1 MTLPGTTPFAGN
13 HRLME
18 EDNRTDEQLML
29 AYGEGNAEAFEVLYG
44 RWRRQI
50 YRFLVRQCDSAGV
63 ADELYQDVW
72 LRVVNARR
80 QYTVTAKF
88 STWLFRIARNR
99 LIDHWRAERRIPVA
113 EPIMANDSEIDPFD
127 NVAALDEL
135 QPERI
140 VERKDLIRLVV
151 GAVESLPDAQRET
164 FLLHEEGGLT
174 IDEIA
179 SLMGVGHE
187 TAKSRLRYAMTRLRA
202 QLTVCR
208 P

>member
-1 MTLPGTTPFAGN
+1 
-13 HRLME
+13 ME
-18 EDNRTDEQLML
+18 EDSRTDEQLML
-29 AYGEGNAEAFEVLYG
+29 AYGAGSAEALEALYG

-50 YRFLVRQCDSAGV
+50 YRFLIRQCDGAGT

-80 QYTVTAKF
+80 QYTVAARF

-99 LIDHWRAERRIPVA
+99 LIDHWRSQSRKPVTETPVA
-113 EPIMANDSEIDPFD
+113 EDCETDPMD
-127 NVAALDEL
+127 NVAAPDDL
-135 QPERI
+135 QPEKVMERNERVRI
-140 VERKDLIRLVV
+140 VV

-179 SLMGVGHE
+179 MLTGVGHE
-187 TAKSRLRYAMTRLRA
+187 TAKSRLRYAMARLRA
-202 QLTVCR
+202 LLTEYR

>member
-1 MTLPGTTPFAGN
+1 
-13 HRLME
+13 
-18 EDNRTDEQLML
+18 
-29 AYGEGNAEAFEVLYG
+29 
-44 RWRRQI
+44 
-50 YRFLVRQCDSAGV
+50 
-63 ADELYQDVW
+63 
-72 LRVVNARR
+72 
-80 QYTVTAKF
+80 
-88 STWLFRIARNR
+88 
-99 LIDHWRAERRIPVA
+99 VA

-187 TAKSRLRYAMTRLRA
+187 TAKSRLRYAMTRLRT
-202 QLTVCR
+202 QLTACR

>member
-1 MTLPGTTPFAGN
+1 
-13 HRLME
+13 ME
-18 EDNRTDEQLML
+18 EEARSDEQLML
-29 AYGEGNAEAFEVLYG
+29 AYGAGSAEAFEVLYG

-50 YRFLVRQCDSAGV
+50 YRFLIRQCAGAGT

-80 QYTVTAKF
+80 QYTVAAKF

-99 LIDHWRAERRIPVA
+99 LIDHWRAESRKPVIA
-113 EPIMANDSEIDPFD
+113 TPLVDDCETDPVD
-127 NVAALDEL
+127 DVAASEEL

-140 VERKDLIRLVV
+140 MERKDRVRRVV
-151 GAVESLPDAQRET
+151 GAVESLPDAQREA

-179 SLMGVGHE
+179 VLTGVGHE
-187 TAKSRLRYAMTRLRA
+187 TAKSRLRYAMMQLRA
-202 QLTVCR
+202 RLTECR

>member
-1 MTLPGTTPFAGN
+1 
-13 HRLME
+13 ME
-18 EDNRTDEQLML
+18 NDSRTDEQLML
-29 AYGEGNAEAFEVLYG
+29 AYGAGSAEAFEVLYG

-50 YRFLVRQCDSAGV
+50 YRFLIRQCASAGT

-80 QYTVTAKF
+80 QYTVAAKF

-99 LIDHWRAERRIPVA
+99 LIDHWRSEGRKPVA
-113 EPIMANDSEIDPFD
+113 EMPGGDDCETDPVD
-127 NVAALDEL
+127 RVAAPDEL
-135 QPERI
+135 QPEKI
-140 VERKDLIRLVV
+140 MERKERMRLVV
-151 GAVESLPDAQRET
+151 GAVESLPDAQREA
-164 FLLHEEGGLT
+164 FLLQEEGGLT

-179 SLMGVGHE
+179 MLTGVGHE

-202 QLTVCR
+202 RLTECR

>member
-1 MTLPGTTPFAGN
+1 
-13 HRLME
+13 ME
-18 EDNRTDEQLML
+18 DDSRTDEQLML
-29 AYGEGNAEAFEVLYG
+29 AYGAGSAEAFEVLYD

-50 YRFLVRQCDSAGV
+50 YRFLIRQCASAGT

-80 QYTVTAKF
+80 QYTVAAKF

-99 LIDHWRAERRIPVA
+99 LIDHWRSEGRKPVA
-113 EPIMANDSEIDPFD
+113 EMPGGDDCETDPVD
-127 NVAALDEL
+127 RVAAPDEL
-135 QPERI
+135 QPEKI
-140 VERKDLIRLVV
+140 MERKERMRLVV
-151 GAVESLPDAQRET
+151 GAVESLPDAQREA

-179 SLMGVGHE
+179 TLTGVGNE

-202 QLTVCR
+202 RLTECR

>member
-1 MTLPGTTPFAGN
+1 
-13 HRLME
+13 ME
-18 EDNRTDEQLML
+18 DHSRTDEQLML
-29 AYGEGNAEAFEVLYG
+29 AYGAGSAEAFEVLYG

-50 YRFLVRQCDSAGV
+50 YRFLIRQCAGAGT

-80 QYTVTAKF
+80 QYMVAAKF

-99 LIDHWRAERRIPVA
+99 LIDHWRSESRKPLAEMPVA
-113 EPIMANDSEIDPFD
+113 DDCETEPMD
-127 NVAALDEL
+127 NVAAPDEL
-135 QPERI
+135 QPEK
-140 VERKDLIRLVV
+140 VMERNERVRVVV

-179 SLMGVGHE
+179 MLTGVGHE
-187 TAKSRLRYAMTRLRA
+187 TAKSRLRYAMARLRA
-202 QLTVCR
+202 LLTEYR

>member
-1 MTLPGTTPFAGN
+1 
-13 HRLME
+13 ME
-18 EDNRTDEQLML
+18 EDSRTDEQLML
-29 AYGEGNAEAFEVLYG
+29 AYGAGSAEAFEVLYG

-50 YRFLVRQCDSAGV
+50 YRFLIRQCDGAGT

-80 QYTVTAKF
+80 QYTVAAKF

-99 LIDHWRAERRIPVA
+99 LIDHWRSESRKPVA
-113 EPIMANDSEIDPFD
+113 ELREADDCETDPVD
-127 NVAALDEL
+127 NVAAPDEL
-135 QPERI
+135 QPEKI
-140 VERKDLIRLVV
+140 MERKDRVRLVV
-151 GAVESLPDAQRET
+151 GAVESLPDAQREV

-179 SLMGVGHE
+179 MLTGVGNE

-202 QLTVCR
+202 LLTECR

>member
-1 MTLPGTTPFAGN
+1 
-13 HRLME
+13 ME
-18 EDNRTDEQLML
+18 EDSRTDEQLML
-29 AYGEGNAEAFEVLYG
+29 AYGAGSAAAFEVLYG

-50 YRFLVRQCDSAGV
+50 YRFLIRQCASAGT

-80 QYTVTAKF
+80 QYTVAAKF

-99 LIDHWRAERRIPVA
+99 LIDHWRSEGRKPVA
-113 EPIMANDSEIDPFD
+113 EMPEVDDCETDPVDS
-127 NVAALDEL
+127 VAAPDEL
-135 QPERI
+135 QPEKI
-140 VERKDLIRLVV
+140 MERKERVRLVV
-151 GAVESLPDAQRET
+151 CAVESLPDMQREV

-179 SLMGVGHE
+179 TLTGVGHE

-202 QLTVCR
+202 RLTECR

>member
-1 MTLPGTTPFAGN
+1 MD
-13 HRLME
+13 
-18 EDNRTDEQLML
+18 EDSRSDEQLML
-29 AYGEGNAEAFEVLYG
+29 AYGEGSAAAFEILYG

-50 YRFLVRQCDSAGV
+50 YRFLVRQCASAGT

-80 QYTVTAKF
+80 QYTVAAKF

-99 LIDHWRAERRIPVA
+99 LIDHWRAESRMPVIETPLA
-113 EPIMANDSEIDPFD
+113 DDCETDPVD
-127 NVAALDEL
+127 DVAASAEL

-140 VERKDLIRLVV
+140 VERKDRVRLVV
-151 GAVESLPDAQRET
+151 GAVESLPDAQREA

-179 SLMGVGHE
+179 VLTGVGHE
-187 TAKSRLRYAMTRLRA
+187 TVKSRLRYAVARLRA
-202 QLTVCR
+202 QLTECR

>member
-1 MTLPGTTPFAGN
+1 
-13 HRLME
+13 ME
-18 EDNRTDEQLML
+18 EDSRTDEQLML
-29 AYGEGNAEAFEVLYG
+29 AYGAGSAEAFEVLYG

-50 YRFLVRQCDSAGV
+50 YRFLIRQCDGAGT

-80 QYTVTAKF
+80 QYTVAAKF

-99 LIDHWRAERRIPVA
+99 LIDHWRSESRKPVA
-113 EPIMANDSEIDPFD
+113 ELREADDCETDPVD
-127 NVAALDEL
+127 NVAAPDEL
-135 QPERI
+135 QPEKI
-140 VERKDLIRLVV
+140 MERKDRVRLVV
-151 GAVESLPDAQRET
+151 GAVESLPDAQREA

-179 SLMGVGHE
+179 MLTGVGNE

-202 QLTVCR
+202 RLTECR

>member
-1 MTLPGTTPFAGN
+1 LAASRKAPFAEK

-18 EDNRTDEQLML
+18 EDARSDEQLML
-29 AYGEGNAEAFEVLYG
+29 AYGAGSAAAFEVLYA

-50 YRFLVRQCDSAGV
+50 YRFLVRQCASTGT

-80 QYTVTAKF
+80 QYTVTASF

-99 LIDHWRAERRIPVA
+99 LIDHWRSESRKPVV
-113 EPIMANDSEIDPFD
+113 EMAMADDDEADPLD
-127 NVAALDEL
+127 KVAAPDEL
-135 QPERI
+135 QPEKI
-140 VERKDLIRLVV
+140 MERKDRARLLID
-151 GAVESLPDAQRET
+151 AVEALPDVQREA

-179 SLMGVGHE
+179 MLTDVGHE
-187 TAKSRLRYAMTRLRA
+187 TAKSRLRYAMTRLRV
-202 QLTVCR
+202 QLEECR

>member
-1 MTLPGTTPFAGN
+1 
-13 HRLME
+13 ME
-18 EDNRTDEQLML
+18 EDSRTDEQLML
-29 AYGEGNAEAFEVLYG
+29 AYGAGSAEAFEVLYG

-50 YRFLVRQCDSAGV
+50 YRFLIRQCAGAGT
-63 ADELYQDVW
+63 ADELFQDVW

-80 QYTVTAKF
+80 QYTVAAKF

-99 LIDHWRAERRIPVA
+99 LIDHWRSESRK
-113 EPIMANDSEIDPFD
+113 PIVEMVMTDDGEADPLD
-127 NVAALDEL
+127 KVAAPDEL
-135 QPERI
+135 QPEKMM
-140 VERKDLIRLVV
+140 ERKDRVRLVV
-151 GAVESLPDAQRET
+151 DAVESLPDAQREA

-179 SLMGVGHE
+179 TLTGVGHE

-202 QLTVCR
+202 QLTECR

>member
-1 MTLPGTTPFAGN
+1 
-13 HRLME
+13 ME
-18 EDNRTDEQLML
+18 EDSRTDEQLML
-29 AYGEGNAEAFEVLYG
+29 AYGAGSAEAFEVLYG

-50 YRFLVRQCDSAGV
+50 YRFLIRQCAGAST
-63 ADELYQDVW
+63 ADELFQDVW

-80 QYTVTAKF
+80 QYTVAAKF

-99 LIDHWRAERRIPVA
+99 LIDHWRAESRKPVIETPLA
-113 EPIMANDSEIDPFD
+113 DDCETDPVD
-127 NVAALDEL
+127 AVAASAEL

-140 VERKDLIRLVV
+140 MERKDRVRLVV
-151 GAVESLPDAQRET
+151 GAVESLPDAQREA

-179 SLMGVGHE
+179 VLTEVGHE
-187 TAKSRLRYAMTRLRA
+187 TVKSRLRYAVARLRV
-202 QLTVCR
+202 QLTECR

>member
-1 MTLPGTTPFAGN
+1 
-13 HRLME
+13 ME
-18 EDNRTDEQLML
+18 EDSRTDEQLML
-29 AYGEGNAEAFEVLYG
+29 AYGAGSAEAFEVLYG

-50 YRFLVRQCDSAGV
+50 YRFLIRQCDGAGT

-80 QYTVTAKF
+80 QYTVAAKF

-99 LIDHWRAERRIPVA
+99 LIDHWRSQSRKPVTEA
-113 EPIMANDSEIDPFD
+113 PVTEDCETDPMD
-127 NVAALDEL
+127 NVAASDDL
-135 QPERI
+135 QPEKVMERNERVRI
-140 VERKDLIRLVV
+140 VV

-179 SLMGVGHE
+179 MLTGVGHE
-187 TAKSRLRYAMTRLRA
+187 TAKSRLRYAMARLRA
-202 QLTVCR
+202 LLTEYR

>member
-1 MTLPGTTPFAGN
+1 
-13 HRLME
+13 ME
-18 EDNRTDEQLML
+18 EDSRTDEQLML
-29 AYGEGNAEAFEVLYG
+29 AYGAGSAEAFEVLYG

-50 YRFLVRQCDSAGV
+50 YRFLIRQCDGAGT

-72 LRVVNARR
+72 LRVVNASR
-80 QYTVTAKF
+80 QYTVAAKF

-99 LIDHWRAERRIPVA
+99 LIDHWRSESRKPVA
-113 EPIMANDSEIDPFD
+113 ELREADDCETDPVD
-127 NVAALDEL
+127 NVAAPDEL
-135 QPERI
+135 QPEKI
-140 VERKDLIRLVV
+140 MERKDRVRLVV
-151 GAVESLPDAQRET
+151 GAVESLPDAQREA

-179 SLMGVGHE
+179 MLTGVGNE

-202 QLTVCR
+202 LLTECR

>member
-1 MTLPGTTPFAGN
+1 MD
-13 HRLME
+13 
-18 EDNRTDEQLML
+18 EDSRSDEQLML
-29 AYGEGNAEAFEVLYG
+29 AYGEGSAAAFEILYG

-50 YRFLVRQCDSAGV
+50 YRFLVRQCDGAGT

-80 QYTVTAKF
+80 QYTVAAKF

-99 LIDHWRAERRIPVA
+99 LIDHWRAESRMPVIETPLA
-113 EPIMANDSEIDPFD
+113 DDCETDPVD
-127 NVAALDEL
+127 DVAASAEL

-140 VERKDLIRLVV
+140 VERKDRVRLVV
-151 GAVESLPDAQRET
+151 GAVESLPDAQREA

-179 SLMGVGHE
+179 VLTGVGHE
-187 TAKSRLRYAMTRLRA
+187 TVKSRLRYAVARLRA
-202 QLTVCR
+202 QLTECR

>member
-1 MTLPGTTPFAGN
+1 
-13 HRLME
+13 ME
-18 EDNRTDEQLML
+18 EDARSDEQLML
-29 AYGEGNAEAFEVLYG
+29 AYGAGNAAAFEVLYG

-50 YRFLVRQCDSAGV
+50 YRFLLRQCASTGT

-72 LRVVNARR
+72 LRVVNGRR

-99 LIDHWRAERRIPVA
+99 LIDHWRSESRKPVV
-113 EPIMANDSEIDPFD
+113 EMAMADDGETDPLD
-127 NVAALDEL
+127 KVAAPDEL
-135 QPERI
+135 QPEKI
-140 VERKDLIRLVV
+140 MERKDRARLLI
-151 GAVESLPDAQRET
+151 GAVEGLPDAQRAT

-179 SLMGVGHE
+179 TLTGVGHE

-202 QLTVCR
+202 QLTECR

>member
-1 MTLPGTTPFAGN
+1 
-13 HRLME
+13 ME
-18 EDNRTDEQLML
+18 EDSRTDEQLML
-29 AYGEGNAEAFEVLYG
+29 AYGAGSAEAFEVLYG

-50 YRFLVRQCDSAGV
+50 YRFLVRQCDGAGT

-72 LRVVNARR
+72 LRVVNASR
-80 QYTVTAKF
+80 QYTVAAKF

-99 LIDHWRAERRIPVA
+99 LIDHWRSESRKPVA
-113 EPIMANDSEIDPFD
+113 ELREADDCETDPVD
-127 NVAALDEL
+127 NVAAPDEL
-135 QPERI
+135 QPEKI
-140 VERKDLIRLVV
+140 MERNERVRLVV
-151 GAVESLPDAQRET
+151 GAVESLPDAQREV

-179 SLMGVGHE
+179 MLTGVGNE

-202 QLTVCR
+202 LLTECR

>member
-1 MTLPGTTPFAGN
+1 
-13 HRLME
+13 ME
-18 EDNRTDEQLML
+18 NDSRTDEQLML
-29 AYGEGNAEAFEVLYG
+29 AYGAGSAEAFEVLYG

-50 YRFLVRQCDSAGV
+50 YRFLIRQCDGAGT

-80 QYTVTAKF
+80 QYTVAAKF

-99 LIDHWRAERRIPVA
+99 LIDHWRSQSRKPVTEA
-113 EPIMANDSEIDPFD
+113 PVTEDCENDPMD
-127 NVAALDEL
+127 NVAASDDL
-135 QPERI
+135 QPEKVMERNERVRI
-140 VERKDLIRLVV
+140 VV

-179 SLMGVGHE
+179 VLTGVGHE
-187 TAKSRLRYAMTRLRA
+187 TAKSRLRYAMARLRA
-202 QLTVCR
+202 LLTEYR

>member
-1 MTLPGTTPFAGN
+1 
-13 HRLME
+13 ME
-18 EDNRTDEQLML
+18 NDSRTDEQLML
-29 AYGEGNAEAFEVLYG
+29 AYGAGSAEAFEVLYG

-50 YRFLVRQCDSAGV
+50 YRFLIRQCASAGT

-80 QYTVTAKF
+80 QYTVAAKF

-99 LIDHWRAERRIPVA
+99 LIDHWRSEGRKPVA
-113 EPIMANDSEIDPFD
+113 EMPGGDDCETDPVD
-127 NVAALDEL
+127 RVAAPDEL
-135 QPERI
+135 QPEKI
-140 VERKDLIRLVV
+140 MERKERMRLVV
-151 GAVESLPDAQRET
+151 GAVESLPDAQREA
-164 FLLHEEGGLT
+164 FLLHEEGGVT

-179 SLMGVGHE
+179 TLTGVGNE

-202 QLTVCR
+202 RLTECR